1 MLLKKWEDLPDY
13 MKNDEVRYYY
23 DILSNKKVSLFFKR
37 VLDIILSIIA
47 ILFLI
52 TPIIIISIVVKCSSK
67 GKVMFKQKRITTYGE
82 EFYILKFRTMVE
94 NAESLGGQITQTN
107 DNRITKNGAFLRK
120 YRLDELPQ
128 IFNVFIGD
136 MSLVGTR
143 PEVPRYVNM
152 YTNEMYATLLTPAG
166 VTSLASITFKDE
178 AQYFTDPKL
187 VDKNYMEI
195 VLPEKMVENLNYM
208 EKFSVLYD
216 IKIIFKTVLGV
227 FGS

>member
-1 MLLKKWEDLPDY
+1 MFLCKWNNLPEY
-13 MKNDEVRYYY
+13 MKSDEVRYYY
-23 DILSNKKVSLFFKR
+23 DILSKKKASIFFKR

-47 ILFLI
+47 IIFLI
-52 TPIIIISIVVKCSSK
+52 IPILIIAIVVKCSSS
-67 GKVMFKQKRITTYGE
+67 GKVMFKQKRITTYGK

-94 NAESLGGQITQTN
+94 NAESIGSQITQTN
-107 DNRITKNGAFLRK
+107 DARITKNGAFLRK

-128 IFNVFIGD
+128 IFNVFMGD

-143 PEVPRYVNM
+143 PEVPKYVNM
-152 YTNEMYATLLTPAG
+152 YTKEMYATLLTPAG
-166 VTSLASITFKDE
+166 VTSYASITFKDE
-178 AQYFTDPKL
+178 AQYFTDPKM

-195 VLPEKMVENLNYM
+195 VLPEKMTENLKYM

-216 IKIIFKTVLGV
+216 IKIIFMTVARV